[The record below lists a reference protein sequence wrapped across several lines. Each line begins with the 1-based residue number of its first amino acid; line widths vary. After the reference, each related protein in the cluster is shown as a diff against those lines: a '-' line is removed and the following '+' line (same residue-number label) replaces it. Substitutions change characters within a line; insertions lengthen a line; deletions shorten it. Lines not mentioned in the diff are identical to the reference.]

1 MFKKS
6 TDFHKQD
13 KRAGMLLALPATFWM
28 FLWIFIP
35 ITFAFFTSF
44 TNWSLLGGF
53 QGFVGF
59 DNYKTVL
66 ADPKF
71 HLAVRNTLIYAA
83 CVIPAQIILG
93 LFLAYTANMGNKFQG
108 FLRTVYY
115 LPAIT
120 SSVAISSIFLF
131 LFSKFGIVNQF
142 LVWISS
148 VTPLDY
154 SAVAWISDP
163 NYALPLIIIMAIWS
177 GLGFNMLI
185 FLAAFQEIPA
195 EIYEAS
201 TIDGCNE
208 FTKFFKITLPLI
220 KDQMFFTLVL
230 AVIGS
235 LQVFELAFVA
245 TGTSSGSPNGATY
258 TIIMYV
264 YDAAFG
270 GAGAV
275 GKSSAAAFVLFAV
288 IMALTLLQKYIF
300 RNKEVN

>member
-1 MFKKS
+1 MFKK
-6 TDFHKQD
+6 TNDFQKQD
-13 KRAGMLLALPATFWM
+13 KRAGVLLVLPATFWM

-53 QGFVGF
+53 KSFVGIE
-59 DNYKTVL
+59 NYQTVL

-71 HLAVRNTLIYAA
+71 HLAVKNTLFYAA
-83 CVIPAQIILG
+83 CVIPAQVILG
-93 LFLAYTANMGNKFQG
+93 LFLAYTANLGNKFQG

-115 LPAIT
+115 LPGIT

-131 LFSKFGIVNQF
+131 LFSKFGLVNQF
-142 LVWISS
+142 LLWISNI
-148 VTPLDY
+148 TPLDY
-154 SAVAWISDP
+154 SQVAWISDP

-177 GLGFNMLI
+177 GLGFNMLV

-195 EIYEAS
+195 EIYEAAE
-201 TIDGCNE
+201 IDGASE

-245 TGTSSGSPNGATY
+245 TGTSSGSPNGSTY

-270 GAGAV
+270 GASTV
-275 GKSSAAAFVLFAV
+275 GKSSAAAFILFAV
-288 IMALTLLQKYIF
+288 ILTLTVIQKYLF
-300 RNKEVN
+300 RNKEV